1 MTDFKNIIANAIAKA
16 TNIDQK
22 EIYGYI
28 EIPKDTS
35 NGDYA
40 FPCFKLAKILKK
52 APQQIATEIKEKIS
66 FEDSISEDKVL
77 QENETMP
84 LFNDENDSN
93 EKITKI
99 DIVGG
104 YLNFYIN
111 NQLLAK
117 EVLKKI
123 ESEEQYEKAINP
135 KNKNIVIDYSSP
147 NIAKPFHIGHL
158 KTTVIGG
165 ALYNIYKYLGYNVT
179 GVNHLG
185 DYGTQ
190 FGKLIEGYK
199 LWGSEYDLSKDPIDK
214 LADIYKRINELCKED
229 EKVLDN
235 CRENFKLL
243 EQGDEYCKKLWQEFK
258 DLSIKEFQKIYDLLG
273 SKFDSWNGEAFY
285 ADKTDEVIQILQNTG
300 KLQESEG
307 AMIVDLSDKGIDTPC
322 IICKSNGSTIYAT
335 RDLAAILYRA
345 RTYDFDKCI
354 YVTSYE
360 QNLHFKQIFE
370 VAKLLGLDEKYTN
383 GLEHVPYGFVR
394 LSTGKMSTRL
404 GNFVKVEDLLN
415 DAINQAK
422 KIIEEKNPNL
432 ENKDEVAKKVGIGA
446 VIFNDL
452 ATSRI
457 KDEVFDI
464 DAMLNFQGETG
475 PYVQYTYVRTNSV
488 LEKAKIKPKF
498 EDVDISLLQDEYSQ
512 KIIKLIYNFEEV
524 LNQVIEKSEPS
535 ILARY
540 LIDLSKAYSNFYNEN
555 KIICDDENLQNARV
569 YLTFATGKVLKN
581 GAKLLGIQM
590 PEKM

>member
-1 MTDFKNIIANAIAKA
+1 MTDFKKIIAEAIAKA
-16 TNIDQK
+16 TSIEEN

-28 EIPKDTS
+28 EIPKDST

-40 FPCFKLAKILKK
+40 FPCFKLAKVMKK
-52 APQQIATEIKEKIS
+52 SPMQIAEEIKERIS
-66 FEDSISEDKVL
+66 I
-77 QENETMP
+77 
-84 LFNDENDSN
+84 DE
-93 EKITKI
+93 EKILKI
-99 DIVGG
+99 DIAGG
-104 YLNFYIN
+104 YINFYIN
-111 NQLLAK
+111 KNILVK
-117 EVLKKI
+117 DVLQRI
-123 ESEEQYEKAINP
+123 EDEEEYCKAP
-135 KNKNIVIDYSSP
+135 SKKNKNIVIDYSSP

-190 FGKLIEGYK
+190 FGKLIEGCK
-199 LWGSEYDLSKDPIDK
+199 LWGDEYDLRENSIDK
-214 LADIYKRINELCKED
+214 LAEIYKRINELCKED
-229 EKVLDN
+229 ESVLER

-243 EQGDEYCKKLWQEFK
+243 EQGDEYCVKLWQEFK

-273 SKFDSWNGEAFY
+273 TKFDSWNGEAFY
-285 ADKTDEVIQILQNTG
+285 ADKTDEVIEILKSTG

-307 AMIVDLSDKGIDTPC
+307 AMIVDLSDVGIETPC
-322 IICKSNGSTIYAT
+322 IVCKSNGSTIYAT

-394 LSTGKMSTRL
+394 LSTGRMSTRL

-415 DAINQAK
+415 DAISQAE

-432 ENKDEVAKKVGIGA
+432 ENKEEIAKKVGIGA

-464 DAMLNFQGETG
+464 DSMLNFQGETG
-475 PYVQYTYVRTNSV
+475 PYIQYTYVRTNSV
-488 LEKAKIKPKF
+488 LEKVGKVPSF
-498 EDVDISLLQDEYSQ
+498 NDINCELLQDEYSQ
-512 KIIKLIYNFEEV
+512 NVIKLIYSFEDV

-535 ILARY
+535 LLARY

-555 KIICDDENLQNARV
+555 KIISEDENTQNARV
-569 YLTFATGKVLKN
+569 FLTYAVGKTLKS
-581 GAKLLGIQM
+581 GAKLIGMEM

>member
-1 MTDFKNIIANAIAKA
+1 MTDFKKIIADSIAKT
-16 TNIDQK
+16 TNIDK
-22 EIYGYI
+22 SEIYGYI

-40 FPCFKLAKILKK
+40 FPCFKLAKTMKK
-52 APQQIATEIKEKIS
+52 APQQIATDIKDNIS
-66 FEDSISEDKVL
+66 V
-77 QENETMP
+77 
-84 LFNDENDSN
+84 DE
-93 EKITKI
+93 EQILKI
-99 DIVGG
+99 DIAGG

-111 NQLLAK
+111 KNILVK
-117 EVLKKI
+117 EVLQRV
-123 ESEEQYEKAINP
+123 EDEEEYCKATSP

-190 FGKLIEGYK
+190 FGKLIEGCK
-199 LWGSEYDLSKDPIDK
+199 LWGDEYDLSENSIDK

-229 EKVLDN
+229 ENVLER

-243 EQGDEYCKKLWQEFK
+243 EQGDKYCTKLWQEFK

-273 SKFDSWNGEAFY
+273 TKFDSWNGEAFY
-285 ADKTDEVIQILQNTG
+285 ADKTDEVIEILKNTG
-300 KLQESEG
+300 RLQESDG
-307 AMIVDLSDKGIDTPC
+307 AMIVDLSDVGIETPC
-322 IICKSNGSTIYAT
+322 IVCKSNGSTIYAT

-370 VAKLLGLDEKYTN
+370 VAKLLGIDEKYTN

-394 LSTGKMSTRL
+394 LSTGRMSTRL

-422 KIIEEKNPNL
+422 KIIEEKNPNI
-432 ENKDEVAKKVGIGA
+432 ENKEEIAKKVGIGA

-464 DAMLNFQGETG
+464 DSMLSFQGETG
-475 PYVQYTYVRTNSV
+475 PYIQYTYVRTNSV
-488 LEKAKIKPKF
+488 LEKVGETPKF
-498 EDVDISLLQDEYSQ
+498 EEIDCGLLQDEYSQ
-512 KIIKLIYNFEEV
+512 NVIKLIYNFENI
-524 LNQVIEKSEPS
+524 LNQVLDKSEPS

-555 KIICDDENLQNARV
+555 KIICDDKNTQNARV
-569 YLTFATGKVLKN
+569 FLTYAVGKTLKS
-581 GAKLLGIQM
+581 GAKLLGIEM

>member
-1 MTDFKNIIANAIAKA
+1 MTDFKKIIAEAIAKA
-16 TNIDQK
+16 TNIEES
-22 EIYGYI
+22 EILGYI

-52 APQQIATEIKEKIS
+52 SPVQIAEEIKEKIS
-66 FEDSISEDKVL
+66 
-77 QENETMP
+77 M
-84 LFNDENDSN
+84 DE
-93 EKITKI
+93 EKIIKI
-99 DIVGG
+99 DIAGG

-111 NQLLAK
+111 KNILVK
-117 EVLKKI
+117 EVLKRI
-123 ESEEQYEKAINP
+123 EDEKEYCQATSP

-190 FGKLIEGYK
+190 FGKLIEGCK
-199 LWGSEYDLSKDPIDK
+199 LWENEYDLSENSIDK

-229 EKVLDN
+229 ENVLN
-235 CRENFKLL
+235 QCRENFKLL
-243 EQGDEYCKKLWQEFK
+243 EQGDEYCTKLWQEFK

-273 SKFDSWNGEAFY
+273 TKFDSWNGEAFY
-285 ADKTDEVIQILQNTG
+285 ADKTDEVIEILKNTG

-307 AMIVDLSDKGIDTPC
+307 AMIVDLSDVGIETPC
-322 IICKSNGSTIYAT
+322 IVCKSNGSTIYAT

-394 LSTGKMSTRL
+394 LSTGRMSTRL

-432 ENKDEVAKKVGIGA
+432 ENKEEIAKKVGIGA

-475 PYVQYTYVRTNSV
+475 PYIQYTYVRTNSV
-488 LEKAKIKPKF
+488 LEKVGKVPSFK
-498 EDVDISLLQDEYSQ
+498 DVNCELLQDEYSQ
-512 KIIKLIYNFEEV
+512 NVIKLIYNFEDV

-555 KIICDDENLQNARV
+555 KIICDDKNIQNARV
-569 YLTFATGKVLKN
+569 FLTYAVGKTLKS
-581 GAKLLGIQM
+581 GAKLLGMEM